1 MINVVIYLLIND
13 EIIVRRVRGDEL
25 ADEMHRSGRSELE
38 SRADTQQ
45 GFVID
50 GLNKGRE
57 NYIDVL
63 SFEKTIASRAG

>member
-38 SRADTQQ
+38 SRADTQ
-45 GFVID
+45 
-50 GLNKGRE
+50 
-57 NYIDVL
+57 
-63 SFEKTIASRAG
+63 